1 MLDNLI
7 IFKFGFINYR
17 TEYKYEN
24 NLYDFFKVENKKLSE
39 LLNEYLHFEGY
50 PRVVTAESIEEK
62 KKEIYEIYRSYIEKD
77 ISFLLNVQKT
87 EKVSGLIKLLA
98 SQTGKLVNY
107 SEISNTIGLSNET
120 VKKYLWYLEKT
131 FIVRKVTPFYRNI
144 RKEITKSPIYYFHDP
159 GFKNYLLGLFTD
171 FDELIYSGFLFQNF
185 IYNILRDIYSESSY
199 SINFWR
205 TVDKTGVDFIITSGV
220 KFVPLEVKYRMLK
233 SREIRR
239 SLRSFI
245 EKYNPEKAFIIN
257 MNYKDMVR
265 INNTEVAFIPYYEL
279 WNTNIF

>member
-1 MLDNLI
+1 LLDNPI

-39 LLNEYLHFEGY
+39 LLNEHLHFGGY

-62 KKEIYEIYRSYIEKD
+62 KKEIDEIYRSYIEKD

-120 VKKYLWYLEKT
+120 VKKYL
-131 FIVRKVTPFYRNI
+131 
-144 RKEITKSPIYYFHDP
+144 
-159 GFKNYLLGLFTD
+159 
-171 FDELIYSGFLFQNF
+171 
-185 IYNILRDIYSESSY
+185 
-199 SINFWR
+199 
-205 TVDKTGVDFIITSGV
+205 
-220 KFVPLEVKYRMLK
+220 
-233 SREIRR
+233 
-239 SLRSFI
+239 
-245 EKYNPEKAFIIN
+245 
-257 MNYKDMVR
+257 
-265 INNTEVAFIPYYEL
+265 
-279 WNTNIF
+279 